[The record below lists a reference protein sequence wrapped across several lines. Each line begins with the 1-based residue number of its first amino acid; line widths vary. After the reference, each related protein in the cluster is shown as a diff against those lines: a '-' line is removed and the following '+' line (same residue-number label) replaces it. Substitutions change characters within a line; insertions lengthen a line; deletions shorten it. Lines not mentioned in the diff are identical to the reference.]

1 VLDEATRQRFT
12 HLSKGIFGKSGK
24 IGMERL
30 ASALKNVNVKITE
43 NEIEYI
49 KGVLEL
55 FDDAIVDQTEFCLVA
70 AIAERMTMLE

>member
-1 VLDEATRQRFT
+1 VLDEGTRLRFA
-12 HLSKGIFGKSGK
+12 HLSKGIFGKTGK

-30 ASALKNVNVKITE
+30 ASALKSVNVQITD

-55 FDDAIVDQTEFCLVA
+55 FDDTIVDQTEFCLVA

>member
-1 VLDEATRQRFT
+1 MLDEGTRKRF
-12 HLSKGIFGKSGK
+12 SRMSMGIFGKSGR

-30 ASALKNVNVKITE
+30 PSALKTVNVNITA

-55 FDDAIVDQTEFCLVA
+55 FDDAIVDQTEFCIVA
-70 AIAERMTMLE
+70 AIAERMSMLE